1 MQVFAAKYDPFTS
14 DPALS
19 AAVKKELES
28 ITRLSAVI
36 IKQEL
41 SESGI
46 RTASMPDKKDLE
58 YALAVCR
65 VKKDLKLK
73 EDAHRRSKQ
82 AMMIANEVEKIK
94 VMTDAEV
101 IDELH
106 QRGIHLGRNSNREIL
121 EGKLATARVEGIQ
134 YEEQKNSNL
143 REDLEEIGQMIASG
157 ATKAASSGVGEK
169 VINFAKART
178 FTDAE
183 LAASDFLNQQQ
194 AGGIE
199 SSGENQKENSD
210 GRGERQKQASL
221 SEEELSKLEEEMAA
235 LENFDEI
242 TIWAQDKPRDWLTQL
257 LESRGEHVPQYA
269 PHSAVVRLLADSEM
283 SRRSMGSEDGQEEKK
298 RGSPASMDISS
309 HSTKSTGGRRRRKES
324 NVEWGR
330 GTIDTLDSFSFE
342 KDLFADLSTKAQRS
356 TSRML
361 DSAMELIS
369 GEDSSAAIQSA
380 RALGQR
386 VAKSSVSAA
395 LADVIRRGADLGIEA
410 TSRLGEWAGGGSG
423 SKGMLT
429 PGQTTFLAAFY
440 TIFRR
445 RGAATF
451 VGAFA
456 VIRLC
461 RLVVSLEERER
472 EWEESQLGSSSSS
485 GSGSGGEKV
494 KGNGDKEEK

>member
-82 AMMIANEVEKIK
+82 AMMIASEVEKIK

-199 SSGENQKENSD
+199 SSSENQKENSD

-235 LENFDEI
+235 FENFDEI

-283 SRRSMGSEDGQEEKK
+283 CRRSMGSEDGQEEKK

-309 HSTKSTGGRRRRKES
+309 HSTKSTGGRKRRRKES
-324 NVEWGR
+324 NVEWDR

-361 DSAMELIS
+361 DSAVELIS

-380 RALGQR
+380 RALGRR
-386 VAKSSVSAA
+386 VAQSSVSAV
-395 LADVIRRGADLGIEA
+395 LADVIRRGSDLGIEA

-423 SKGMLT
+423 SKGILS
-429 PGQTTFLAAFY
+429 PGQTIFLAAFY
-440 TIFRR
+440 TILRR

-472 EWEESQLGSSSSS
+472 EWEESQLGS
-485 GSGSGGEKV
+485 GGEKV
-494 KGNGDKEEK
+494 IGNGDKEEK